1 MKIFRKLYPFFLA
14 VVSFNIIR
22 LVTDIPN
29 HDTLWHDGVQQLK
42 GLAFTT
48 LLYYFFDFQLRL
60 SIKNK
65 WFTRKNRFDV
75 VKEYAAVILS
85 VMVVCNLSIYLG
97 VIMHWLYMGNPVKD
111 YIIANV
117 VSIPILTLYYTV
129 INRENIEDEYRE
141 QASQMEK
148 IKNDQLETELKYL
161 QAQYHPHFLFNILKL
176 DRFFVLLHFYLFQ
189 EWH

>member
-1 MKIFRKLYPFFLA
+1 
-14 VVSFNIIR
+14 
-22 LVTDIPN
+22 
-29 HDTLWHDGVQQLK
+29 
-42 GLAFTT
+42 
-48 LLYYFFDFQLRL
+48 
-60 SIKNK
+60 
-65 WFTRKNRFDV
+65 
-75 VKEYAAVILS
+75 
-85 VMVVCNLSIYLG
+85 
-97 VIMHWLYMGNPVKD
+97 MGNPVKD